1 MRRNLLLA
9 TSVIAGLA
17 GAAVS
22 ANAQTAT
29 GFNVLGGGSS
39 LAANLYNRTAQSIAA
54 MTNVGQN
61 VLTEG
66 MNTVGATAGAAQGE
80 LGYTADGSGAG
91 QKAFL
96 LQDATVHGFTA
107 GLPVSFGASDAY
119 LTQPQVDCWNGVSGA
134 CATAGYTAPAA
145 AGINKGGPLIQI
157 PAFGTAIVVAHT
169 NATSKS
175 IELDDNDL
183 CGIFSGKITD
193 WSGVETGTA
202 KNRAGQAGPITVAY
216 RQDGS
221 GTSFL
226 FTQHLAKVCNT
237 TNTATGVTFSATKYF
252 ADVFG
257 APTVSGSSHTISTAP
272 SGANFVPASGSSGVA
287 NQLISGTGI
296 VGYLTPDFTSIA
308 PNALSHIAKVASLNS
323 TTPAAL
329 TAGKSATDVAA
340 LALTSPYQFIKY
352 AKLMN
357 SHSGKAYYPNA
368 GGTTKALT
376 NPNTTDYSPGY
387 PTSKTAALDPTKWIP
402 QIADPIDGYPIVGYT
417 TLDLATCYSNTAVNN
432 YVKAFLVQLYL
443 AGNKTN
449 MMSEGFV
456 TVPSGY
462 SKTISSVFVKG
473 TTPYALDIGNPNVC
487 NTRNLTTTHAGL

>member
-17 GAAVS
+17 GVAVS

-39 LAANLYNRTAQSIAA
+39 LAVNLYNRTAQSIA
-54 MTNVGQN
+54 TTNNVGQN

-66 MNTVGATAGAAQGE
+66 LNTVGTAGANQGE
-80 LGYTADGSGAG
+80 MGYNADGSGSG

-96 LQDATVHGFTA
+96 IQDATVHGYTA

-119 LTQPQVDCWNGVSGA
+119 LTQTQVDCYNGVAGA
-134 CATAGYTAPAA
+134 CVTAGYTAPATA
-145 AGINKGGPLIQI
+145 SVVKGGPLIQL
-157 PAFGTAIVVAHT
+157 PAFGTAIVIAHT
-169 NATSKS
+169 NATSKP
-175 IELDDNDL
+175 IQLDDNDL

-202 KNRAGQAGPITVAY
+202 KNRASQAGAITVTY

-237 TNTATGVTFSATKYF
+237 SNTATGVTFTATKYF

-257 APTVSGSSHTISTAP
+257 APTVSGSSHFINASSP
-272 SGANFVPASGSSGVA
+272 GASFVGVSGSAAVA
-287 NQLISGTGI
+287 NQLITGTGI
-296 VGYLTPDFTSIA
+296 VSYLTPDFTSIA
-308 PNALSHIAKVASLNS
+308 PNALSHIAKVAALQS
-323 TTPAAL
+323 TTPGAL
-329 TAGKSATDVAA
+329 TAGKSAADIAA
-340 LALTSPYQFIKY
+340 LALQSPYQFIKY
-352 AKLMN
+352 AKLLN
-357 SHSGKAYYPNA
+357 AHSGKAYYPNG

-376 NPNTTDYSPGY
+376 NPSPTDYNPGY
-387 PTSKTAALDPTKWIP
+387 PTSKAAALDPTKWIP
-402 QIADPIDGYPIVGYT
+402 SIADPIDGYPIVGYT
-417 TLDLATCYSNTAVNN
+417 TLDLATCYSSPAVNS
-432 YVKAFLVQLYL
+432 YVKAFLSQLYL

-449 MMSEGFV
+449 LTTEGFV
-456 TVPSGY
+456 AVPSGY
-462 SKTISSVFVKG
+462 SKTISAVFVKN
-473 TTPYALDIGNPNVC
+473 TTPYALNIGNLNVC
-487 NTRNLTTTHAGL
+487 NNLNLSTTHAGL